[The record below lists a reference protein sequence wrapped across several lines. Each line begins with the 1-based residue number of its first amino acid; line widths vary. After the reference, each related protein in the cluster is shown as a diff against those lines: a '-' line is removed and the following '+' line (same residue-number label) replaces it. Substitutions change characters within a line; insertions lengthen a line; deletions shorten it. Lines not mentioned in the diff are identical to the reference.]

1 MLDAKHFSITNLGT
15 ATYIS
20 PLEHRTFISNEQVLI
35 PSRLQD
41 LEPYFGK
48 DIPTFE
54 QAGPRKQQFFDPEL
68 LQNGDISCGIVTCG
82 GLCPGINDVIRS
94 VVLTLHHTYQVKT
107 IYGFRYGYAGLVE
120 KSGFEPIMLNPKVVS
135 DIHFDGGT
143 FLGSSR
149 GPQDLGLMVETLK
162 KRKVSILFAIGGD
175 GTLRGASAL
184 AQEIIKQGLSISII
198 GIPKTIDN
206 DLMWIERS
214 FGFATAVEEA
224 VRALN
229 AAHEEARGAYN
240 GIGLVKLMGRHSG
253 FITAQ
258 ATLANSDVNFCL
270 VPEVTFSLGG
280 FLQALEKRLN
290 ERHHALIAVAEGA
303 AQDILAA
310 DPNAKDASGN
320 VKLKDVGPF
329 LQDEI
334 NKYFKT
340 KQLEFT
346 IKYIDPSY
354 IIRSVPANALDSE
367 YCLALGQH
375 AVHAGMTGRTDM
387 MVGYWNQH
395 FTHVPLTLATQSRKK
410 LEPSSD
416 LWQRVISCTGQDIE
430 AGSIWSS
437 TH

>member
-1 MLDAKHFSITNLGT
+1 MPNTNDFTTTTLGPT
-15 ATYIS
+15 PFNS
-20 PLEHRTFISNEQVLI
+20 PLTHRTFITNQKVLVPSTLHHLEQYNS
-35 PSRLQD
+35 PQ
-41 LEPYFGK
+41 

-54 QAGPRKQQFFDPEL
+54 QAGPRNQLFFDPNL
-68 LQNGDISCGIVTCG
+68 LSNGTITCGIVTCG

-94 VVLTLHHTYQVKT
+94 IVLTLHHAYKVKI
-107 IYGFRYGYAGLVE
+107 IYGFRYGYAGLV
-120 KSGFEPIMLNPKVVS
+120 SQNGLEPLELNPGVVS

-149 GPQDLGLMVETLK
+149 GPQDLGLMIDTLK
-162 KRKVSILFAIGGD
+162 QLKVGILFTIGGD

-184 AQEIIKQGLSISII
+184 AQEITKQGLPISVI

-270 VPEVTFSLGG
+270 VPEIPFSLEG
-280 FLQALEKRLN
+280 FLHMLDERLA

-303 AQDILAA
+303 AQDLLAA

-320 VKLKDVGPF
+320 VKLKDVGAF
-329 LQDEI
+329 LRDEI
-334 NKYFKT
+334 GHHYKEKKMEYT
-340 KQLEFT
+340 V
-346 IKYIDPSY
+346 KYIDPSY

-375 AVHAGMTGRTDM
+375 AVHAGMTGRTNM

-395 FTHVPLTLATQSRKK
+395 FTHVPLTLATESRKK

-416 LWQRVISCTGQDIE
+416 LWQRVISCTGQ
-430 AGSIWSS
+430 SI
-437 TH
+437 

>member
-1 MLDAKHFSITNLGT
+1 MLNAKDFAITSLGKT
-15 ATYIS
+15 AFAS
-20 PLEHRTFISNEQVLI
+20 QLEQQTFISNERVLV
-35 PSRLQD
+35 PSRLQE
-41 LEPYFGK
+41 LEPYPSTK

-54 QAGPRKQQFFDPEL
+54 QAGPRKHLFFNPEL
-68 LQNGDISCGIVTCG
+68 MQNGAISCGIVTCG

-94 VVLTLHHTYQVKT
+94 VVLTLHHAFKVKT

-120 KSGFEPIMLNPKVVS
+120 KNSFEPILLNPSVVS

-162 KRKVSILFAIGGD
+162 KRKVGILFTIGGD

-184 AQEIIKQGLSISII
+184 AQEITKQNLPISVI

-224 VRALN
+224 VQALN

-270 VPEVTFSLGG
+270 VPEVPFSLKD
-280 FLQALEKRLN
+280 FLQTLERRLN
-290 ERHHALIAVAEGA
+290 QRHHALIVVAEGA
-303 AQDILAA
+303 AQDLLLA

-329 LQDEI
+329 LRDEI
-334 NKYFKT
+334 ARYFKA
-340 KQLEFT
+340 KQLEFSV
-346 IKYIDPSY
+346 KYIDPSY
-354 IIRSVPANALDSE
+354 MIRSVPANAMDSE

-375 AVHAGMTGRTDM
+375 AVYAGMSGRTDM
-387 MVGYWNQH
+387 MIGFWNQH
-395 FTHVPLTLATQSRKK
+395 FTHVPLALATQHRKK

-416 LWQRVISCTGQDIE
+416 LWQRVLSCTGQDMPLIKD
-430 AGSIWSS
+430 
-437 TH
+437 

>member
-1 MLDAKHFSITNLGT
+1 MLADDFSIRNLGPSSFP
-15 ATYIS
+15 S
-20 PLEHRTFISNEQVLI
+20 PLLHRSFISDQRVLVSSTLQEL
-35 PSRLQD
+35 SRFLNNPQT
-41 LEPYFGK
+41 
-48 DIPTFE
+48 IPTFE
-54 QAGPRKQQFFDPEL
+54 KAGPKDQIFFNPTDF
-68 LQNGDISCGIVTCG
+68 QNGHLSCGIVTCG

-94 VVLTLHHTYQVKT
+94 VVLTLHYAFGVKT

-120 KSGFEPIMLNPKVVS
+120 ANGFAPLVLNPNVVS

-162 KRKVSILFAIGGD
+162 KLKVGILFTIGGD

-184 AQEIIKQGLSISII
+184 AEEITKQHLPISII

-224 VRALN
+224 VHALN

-270 VPEVTFSLGG
+270 VPEVPFNLEE
-280 FLQALEKRLN
+280 FLNALEQRLQQ
-290 ERHHALIAVAEGA
+290 RHHALIAVAEGV
-303 AQDILAA
+303 AQDLLAT

-320 VKLKDVGPF
+320 IKLKDVGVF
-329 LQDEI
+329 LRDEI
-334 NKYFKT
+334 SNYFKT
-340 KQLEFT
+340 RGIET
-346 IKYIDPSY
+346 TVKYIDPSY

-367 YCLALGQH
+367 YCLTLGQH
-375 AVHAGMTGRTDM
+375 AVYAGMSGRTDM

-395 FTHVPLTLATQSRKK
+395 FTHVPLSLATQKRKK
-410 LEPSSD
+410 LEPESD
-416 LWQRVISCTGQDIE
+416 LWQRVLSSTGQSLELDKLP
-430 AGSIWSS
+430 
-437 TH
+437 

>member
-1 MLDAKHFSITNLGT
+1 MLNAKDCIIPTLGK
-15 ATYIS
+15 ATFKS
-20 PLEHRTFISNEQVLI
+20 PLEHRNFIVDQKVLV
-35 PSRLQD
+35 PSTLQE
-41 LEPYFGK
+41 LQLYQN

-54 QAGPRKQQFFDPEL
+54 QAGLRQHMFFNPEHF
-68 LQNGDISCGIVTCG
+68 QHGDLSCAIVTCG

-94 VVLTLHHTYQVKT
+94 VVLTLHHAFNVKT

-120 KSGFEPIMLNPKVVS
+120 ENGFEPILLNPSVVS

-149 GPQDLGLMVETLK
+149 GPQGLGLMIESLK
-162 KRKVSILFAIGGD
+162 KRNVGILFTIGGD

-184 AQEIIKQGLSISII
+184 AQEITKQNLPISII

-224 VRALN
+224 MRALN

-253 FITAQ
+253 FITAKS
-258 ATLANSDVNFCL
+258 TLANSDVNFCL
-270 VPEVTFSLGG
+270 VPEVPFSLEG
-280 FLQALEKRLN
+280 FLQTLERRLQ
-290 ERHHALIAVAEGA
+290 ERHHALIVVAEGA
-303 AQDILAA
+303 AQDLLLA

-320 VKLKDVGPF
+320 VKLKDVGNF
-329 LQDEI
+329 LKDEI
-334 NKYFKT
+334 SSYFKH
-340 KQLEFT
+340 KQIEFT
-346 IKYIDPSY
+346 VKYIDPSY
-354 IIRSVPANALDSE
+354 IIRSVPANAMDSE

-375 AVHAGMTGRTDM
+375 AVYAGMSGRANM

-395 FTHVPLTLATQSRKK
+395 FTHVPLALATQNRKK

-416 LWQRVISCTGQDIE
+416 LWQRVLSCTGQDIPLSDE
-430 AGSIWSS
+430 
-437 TH
+437 

>member
-1 MLDAKHFSITNLGT
+1 MLDATDFSIPALGP
-15 ATYIS
+15 ATFSS
-20 PLEHRTFISNEQVLI
+20 PLTNRAFIEDKNVLV
-35 PSRLQD
+35 PSTLQE
-41 LEPYFGK
+41 LQPYLNHS
-48 DIPTFE
+48 IPTFE
-54 QAGPRKQQFFDPEL
+54 QAGSRQEIFFDPQALED
-68 LQNGDISCGIVTCG
+68 GSISCGIVTCG

-94 VVLTLHHTYQVKT
+94 VVLTLHHAFKVKT

-120 KSGFEPIMLNPKVVS
+120 QNNFEPILLNPQVVS

-149 GPQDLGLMVETLK
+149 GPQDLGLMIETLK
-162 KRKVSILFAIGGD
+162 QRNVGILFTIGGD

-184 AQEIIKQGLSISII
+184 AQEISKQTLPISII

-224 VRALN
+224 VRALS

-270 VPEVTFSLGG
+270 VPEVPFSLEG
-280 FLQALEKRLN
+280 FLQTLEHRLN

-303 AQDILAA
+303 AQDLLLA
-310 DPNAKDASGN
+310 DPNTKDASGN
-320 VKLKDVGPF
+320 VKLKDVGNF
-329 LQDEI
+329 LKDEI
-334 NKYFKT
+334 GDYFKR

-346 IKYIDPSY
+346 VKYIDPSY
-354 IIRSVPANALDSE
+354 IIRSVPANAMDSE
-367 YCLALGQH
+367 FCLALGQH
-375 AVHAGMTGRTDM
+375 AVYAGMSGRTNM

-395 FTHVPLTLATQSRKK
+395 FTHVPLALATQERKK

-416 LWQRVISCTGQDIE
+416 LWQRVLSCTGQ
-430 AGSIWSS
+430 SQF
-437 TH
+437 

>member
-1 MLDAKHFSITNLGT
+1 VLNAHDFTIATLGDT
-15 ATYIS
+15 GFRS
-20 PLEHRTFISNEQVLI
+20 PLENRSFITDQKVLV
-35 PSRLQD
+35 PSTLHD
-41 LEPYFGK
+41 LEPYHSLQ
-48 DIPTFE
+48 DIPSFE
-54 QAGPRKQQFFDPEL
+54 LAGPRNRLFFDPDL
-68 LQNGDISCGIVTCG
+68 LSSGQITCGIVTCG

-94 VVLTLHHTYQVKT
+94 IVLTLHHAYNVKT
-107 IYGFRYGYAGLVE
+107 IHGFRYGYAGLVAQH
-120 KSGFEPIMLNPKVVS
+120 GFEPLVLNPDMVS

-149 GPQDLGLMVETLK
+149 GPQDLGLMIDRLK
-162 KRKVSILFAIGGD
+162 QLKVGILFTIGGD

-184 AQEIIKQGLSISII
+184 AQEITKQGLPISVI

-214 FGFATAVEEA
+214 FGVATAVEEA

-253 FITAQ
+253 FITAH

-270 VPEVTFSLGG
+270 VPEVPFTLEG
-280 FLQALEKRLN
+280 FLKALEARLVT
-290 ERHHALIAVAEGA
+290 RHHALVAVAEGA
-303 AQDILAA
+303 AQDLLAA

-320 VKLKDVGPF
+320 IKLKDIGSF
-329 LQDEI
+329 LRDEI
-334 NKYFKT
+334 GRHFKE
-340 KQLEFT
+340 KHLEHT
-346 IKYIDPSY
+346 VKYIDPSY
-354 IIRSVPANALDSE
+354 SIRSVPANALDSE

-395 FTHVPLTLATQSRKK
+395 FTHVPLALATQSRKK

-416 LWQRVISCTGQDIE
+416 LWQRVMSCTGQ
-430 AGSIWSS
+430 SI
-437 TH
+437 